1 MSAAADV
8 EARRRQ
14 LDVIRRHD
22 DAKLAEARRENEA
35 LRRELDQMMSGDKR
49 TDVALVSYE
58 STLFHNSD
66 HSLQGDGDVILFHIY
81 ASLVVPPS
89 SRVEMFV
96 TAIALKYAL

>member
-1 MSAAADV
+1 MHETLGGRLMSAAADV

-58 STLFHNSD
+58 STLFHNSY
-66 HSLQGDGDVILFHIY
+66 HSLH
-81 ASLVVPPS
+81 
-89 SRVEMFV
+89 RVAV
-96 TAIALKYAL
+96 T